1 MSIPPDT
8 FLVHAKTL
16 LTMPESPP
24 QLRAYE
30 GLDAAGLRARDE
42 AITGSIHDAG
52 VLVEGGRI
60 AWFGPWQDRPKR
72 ARRGDLPTMDTG
84 VASPGWVECHTHS
97 VFAGDRSQEFAARNA
112 GASYVEILEAGGGIL
127 QTVRDTRKASREA
140 LADLL
145 VQRTFEF
152 IRRGVTTLEVKS
164 GYGLTTK
171 HELKMLR
178 AIADAQPHVPC
189 ELVPC
194 FMGAHAFPEEYRNKR
209 GDYVQMVCQKMIP
222 RVAEEGLAQYCDV
235 FCDRGAFT
243 LEETEHILK
252 TAQSHGLKARVHAD
266 EITHTGAAQLAARL
280 GATSADHLEHTSDE
294 DLDALARAGV
304 VGVLMPAVNLNLG
317 TTDHLARARAMLARG
332 MEVALST
339 DFNPGSAMTQ
349 DLGQMLHLGCTLYK
363 MTPGE
368 ALRAVTIGA
377 AKALGRDD
385 IGRIREGAQANL
397 TLLDAPSVAYIP
409 YFAGRNHVE
418 GVIWKGQ
425 FVYWIE
431 DEGMT
436 T

>member
-1 MSIPPDT
+1 MSAPPDT

-16 LTMPESPP
+16 LTMPEAPAE
-24 QLRAYE
+24 LRGYE
-30 GLDAAGLRARDE
+30 GLSAGDLHARDE
-42 AITGSIHDAG
+42 VITGSIQDAG
-52 VLVEGGRI
+52 VLVEDGHI
-60 AWFGPWQDRPKR
+60 SWFGAWDERP
-72 ARRGDLPTMDTG
+72 RRTRKGDLPTMETG
-84 VASPGWVECHTHS
+84 VATPGWIECHTHS
-97 VFAGDRSQEFAARNA
+97 VFAGDRSHEFAARNA

-127 QTVRDTRKASREA
+127 QTVRDTRKASQED

-194 FMGAHAFPEEYRNKR
+194 FMGAHALPEEYRSKR
-209 GDYVQMVCQKMIP
+209 SDYVQMLCEKMLP
-222 RVAEEGLAQYCDV
+222 RVADEDLAQYCDV

-243 LEETEHILK
+243 LEETEHILRA
-252 TAQSHGLKARVHAD
+252 AQALGLKVRVHAD
-266 EITHTGAAQLAARL
+266 EITHTGAAQLAASL

-294 DLDALARAGV
+294 DIAAMAAAGV

-317 TTDHLARARAMLARG
+317 TLGDMARARAMLSAG

-349 DLGQMLHLGCTLYK
+349 DIGQMLHLGCTLYR

-385 IGRIREGAQANL
+385 LGRIRQGAQANL
-397 TLLDAPSVAYIP
+397 TLLDAPSMAYIP

-418 GVIWKGQ
+418 ATIWKGQ

-431 DEGMT
+431 DEGIT
-436 T
+436 